1 MLKEI
6 NAMMSLENMALTRKE
21 LNCLENCLTQPAII
35 PCVRR
40 DIIQNYQKPVILQSQ
55 TKDDCYPDTSILIN
69 LLNLQNEDEL
79 FNAERQLVSLRLLEF
94 YLDPIEGTFDLTYLK
109 TLHHFLFQDLYSW
122 AGEIRT
128 CNIAKGS
135 LFCLAP
141 YIESY
146 AQEIFRSLEQNH
158 YYFQLPDDK
167 KIPALI
173 SLYSD
178 INALHPFREGNG
190 RTQRLF
196 MQMLAKANHLEL
208 SFVGLNAKTMVKASH
223 LAMNGH
229 EEMMLKCLFPHFK
242 HLTS

>member
-21 LNCLENCLTQPAII
+21 LNCLGNCLAQPAII

-79 FNAERQLVSLRLLEF
+79 FDAERQLVSLRLLEF

-146 AQEIFRSLEQNH
+146 AQEIFRSLKQNH

-167 KIPALI
+167 KILVPLGTGICFCLPAPDLRPRPPAGPVPI
-173 SLYSD
+173 NCSLCLR
-178 INALHPFREGNG
+178 AAWCL
-190 RTQRLF
+190 
-196 MQMLAKANHLEL
+196 
-208 SFVGLNAKTMVKASH
+208 KASARP
-223 LAMNGH
+223 LRPSPPEKGSS
-229 EEMMLKCLFPHFK
+229 LRPG
-242 HLTS
+242 